1 MLQLIK
7 MKKEIFYSRSNKRY
21 EGEEEGFSDTEDDP
35 HIIVEKDE
43 YTGFY
48 DTRFK
53 KKSNA
58 R

>member
-1 MLQLIK
+1 